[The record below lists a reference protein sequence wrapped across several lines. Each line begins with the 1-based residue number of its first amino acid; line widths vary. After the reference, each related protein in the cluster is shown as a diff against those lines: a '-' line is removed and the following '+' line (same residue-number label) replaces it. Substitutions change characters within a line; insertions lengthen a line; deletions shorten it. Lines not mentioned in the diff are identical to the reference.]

1 MDEIES
7 NETIINIGI
16 SIDQYIE
23 QFKSYDITHPNLSN
37 CWISYLGLK
46 KRHYEEAI
54 SIDKSACR
62 ILIDHCKYVL
72 QKFSE
77 GHNDLKRDDLLRLYI
92 YGMSI

>member
-1 MDEIES
+1 MSITKKEID
-7 NETIINIGI
+7 ICAV
-16 SIDQYIE
+16 IDQYIE
-23 QFKSYDITHPNLSN
+23 QFNSYRITQPNLAN

-54 SIDKSACR
+54 LIDKSACK

-77 GHNDLKRDDLLRLYI
+77 GHDDLARDDLLRLYI
-92 YGMSI
+92 YAMSV

>member
-1 MDEIES
+1 MTT
-7 NETIINIGI
+7 NANI
-16 SIDQYIE
+16 SFDQLIDRFNLYRNVQ
-23 QFKSYDITHPNLSN
+23 PNIVA

-54 SIDKSACR
+54 LIDKSACK

-77 GHNDLKRDDLLRLYI
+77 GHDDLARDDLLRLYI
-92 YGMSI
+92 YAMSI